1 MHPENVSDIRKFE
14 QKLQDSG
21 MNQDARKEADKVLN
35 RMKQEGKDSHEYGL
49 LYDYL
54 DFVTSLSWKK
64 MDAEDVDLKESEEIL
79 DREHYGLKKVK
90 QRIVQQMAVMAL
102 KQSQSGSILLFVGAP
117 GTGKTSIGQSIAEA
131 LHRKY
136 VRVSLGGVRDE
147 AEIRGHRRTYVGAM
161 PGRIMEGMKRCG
173 TSNPVMVL
181 DEVDKLSRDYSGDP
195 ADRKSV
201 V

>member
-14 QKLQDSG
+14 QKLEDSG

-90 QRIVQQMAVMAL
+90 QRIIQQMAVMTL

-136 VRVSLGGVRDE
+136 
-147 AEIRGHRRTYVGAM
+147 EI
-161 PGRIMEGMKRCG
+161 GRAH
-173 TSNPVMVL
+173 V
-181 DEVDKLSRDYSGDP
+181 
-195 ADRKSV
+195 
-201 V
+201 